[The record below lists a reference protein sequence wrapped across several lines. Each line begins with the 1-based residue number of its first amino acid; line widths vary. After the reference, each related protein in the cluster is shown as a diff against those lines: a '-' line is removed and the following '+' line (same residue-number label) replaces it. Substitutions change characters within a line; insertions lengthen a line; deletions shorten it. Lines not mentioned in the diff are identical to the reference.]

1 MFGNVR
7 NNAGVMFC
15 PFQLTED
22 GIESQFATNHIGK
35 ISFNVSFY
43 IEIHNILTKIFN
55 PLICASVF
63 VTMQNNNIINTWDYC
78 LVNINIIVLVHELE
92 RNILKSIK

>member
-1 MFGNVR
+1 MLVCCCVFLGNVR

-35 ISFNVSFY
+35 FSFNASLY
-43 IEIHNILTKIFN
+43 ILNTQFLTKI
-55 PLICASVF
+55 C
-63 VTMQNNNIINTWDYC
+63 NIYTHYIDLNKK
-78 LVNINIIVLVHELE
+78 N
-92 RNILKSIK
+92 